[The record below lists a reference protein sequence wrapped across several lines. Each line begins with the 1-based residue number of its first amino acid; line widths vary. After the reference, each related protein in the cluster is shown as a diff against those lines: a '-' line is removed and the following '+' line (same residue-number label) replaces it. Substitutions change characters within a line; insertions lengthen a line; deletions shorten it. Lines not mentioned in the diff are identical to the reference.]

1 MKNKKTSSIILLIF
15 TSFFLIQWL
24 SLSSIAS
31 FFSSLISNEESSIPL
46 PLPDINVDHTGK
58 ASFSIPVEVPPGA
71 GDLVPSISLS
81 YQSGNPD
88 SGFLGKG
95 WSLSGFPKVSKNP
108 SFGIHNVAS
117 DQFVSDLTGELRSF
131 GAGVFKSK
139 TETFQKVSKNS
150 NGWTVREK
158 TGLETSFGSIQNSF
172 SKITDSSGNDLAWA
186 VDQVRDLNGNG
197 YNVSYFD
204 SSSLPDFALKEVS
217 YIHGNARIVFE
228 YESRGSSFFKI
239 FKFSKGGERRTQ
251 LSAIRVF
258 AKDQSGTE
266 KETATYNFSYDIIG
280 GELLLKT
287 IERENFKPLTF
298 SYTNS
303 APSATSYSASST
315 NFQLTYRAFDSSKQ
329 RDCDFGALVCLCSSS
344 AACMA
349 ASFGLAGEVCRS
361 SVESL
366 GDVCQNGIENSFT
379 SAVDV
384 SGDGVPEFVRVLGD
398 RNGQY
403 FSKLDMSSWE
413 ASTSNLSVSNDT
425 LGDRIDLNANG
436 KILPGDVNGDGRM
449 DFVVLERNA
458 QPVRIFFGPNFN
470 SVSVPS
476 AFANIPNLAS
486 DSRNR
491 HYVVDVNGDGRADF
505 IQADDQL
512 RLDVYLSNGSAFN
525 FAQKLT
531 ISDFG
536 SNFQQFVD
544 LDQNGVPDF
553 VRIDGISNQR
563 LLVTF
568 FDSNGSS
575 LQEIETNELNEG
587 NFGKMGDQFFSDV
600 NGDGL
605 LDFSYFSAAGSDNG
619 YLNVRLSD
627 GRRFHSESGGGSS
640 TFLNETVASQDLQN
654 MSLPSS
660 SGYALYDINND
671 GAPDRVYYFGDYY
684 QIEIYKPSTDSYLP
698 PFNVNWSSDTVL
710 DINFDGEDD
719 KVRAGT
725 FFWQQQMH
733 VWFGPTDSFYSVDVN
748 PAAMTPPPADMNA
761 LAGMSAIAYS
771 NWLNRKEFADING
784 DGRADFIRFHNGV
797 VRISFSQP
805 SASGVPTFSANSD
818 MEYSAEAFLQTADLN
833 GDGRSELVGLQ
844 ASALGMAV
852 PIPSNIP
859 LIGTVL
865 YRNVPF
871 HTFSKPNLIRFQ
883 PAVPNGLLSSVDGA
897 FGRRTEISYD
907 VAKQKVTPT
916 SYNSAKPNVLPQVN
930 PDFVVSKVVEKA
942 GTQVDESTTYQYRF
956 PKLFWNGL
964 RNIGS
969 LGYSEIVQTDLIRNV
984 STISQ
989 YGDSALELAGIAN
1002 YAATYKNGI
1011 ILSETTTN
1019 VARTVLGDG
1028 TIRVRQLGSS
1038 QVDYQNGS
1046 LLRTT
1051 NVSLSYDSYGNV
1063 LSKTTDIGS
1072 CVLEERTVY
1081 DNDTASWVI
1090 GKPIRLESYKDGE
1103 LMSQKEYSYS
1113 GIFLNQEKTYTGASQ
1128 WAVQSILQYDSYGN
1142 PIRIQ
1147 DPRGNII
1154 QIEIDNVVHKFPIR
1168 ITNALG
1174 YTTTKEYDFT
1184 RGLEIASVDINGNR
1198 SETHFDKFG
1207 RALESIPA
1215 GMSDPFEQIEY
1226 DNTGHPTDQTIKT
1239 TIRREAGEESWT
1251 IQYFNSRGQSTRK
1264 ESSLVDAAVLVE
1276 ESLYDS
1282 EGKLIKAISPYVQG
1296 QAPFSWNEFEYDSEG
1311 KKKKVIGSDGAVVE
1325 LEVNGFDSTQRMSQN
1340 GNLVSTVV
1348 SYGNDKGE
1356 LLEKVIEGKSTKY
1369 QYKTNGKISKITDPD
1384 NGITTIDTDFIGRQT
1399 QIKNPNTGTV
1409 QYVYDAVGNL
1419 IEQRYGNGSTV
1430 EFQYD
1435 SLGRVTLVRGTAANG
1450 ETETQVYEYDDPNV
1464 PNGKGR
1470 LTKVTD
1476 ALGTTEFGYDE
1487 RGNQTLLKKRLS
1499 EEDLTFLIEKT
1510 YTFQNQIASVKYPDG
1525 TLAKNLYSKS
1535 GYLSGITLTPGN
1547 GEGSDLPL
1555 VQYNGPLVDS
1565 SGVRIERILGNGVS
1579 TSILFDP
1586 AKKRPLGIVTKK
1598 DNEVYENVS
1607 YEYDLRGNFTK
1618 IEDQVVPSRTQTFT
1632 YDSLNRMTQAIGK
1645 YGTEDYQ
1652 YNDSGQLLKKG
1663 TQTYSYNDPLHKTAV
1678 TRVVNAAIN
1687 QIVDYSY
1694 DSAGNMI
1701 GRNGE
1706 SMEYNSFQKLKKMNT
1721 QNGETMTFDYDFSGT
1736 RIRKTRSSDQ
1746 TKTISL
1752 GGLYEIVMTP
1762 GQSPQ
1767 HTLYFRGLSGD
1778 LVAQWSRTDA
1788 ALQTSFQ
1795 DSKNEEN
1802 LLSWF
1807 HWGTDHSKGD
1817 SARKTFAEGMRESNK
1832 TSLNKKSF
1840 ISFLKGKTLQIL
1852 SSIQIATANAFVKL
1866 FTLHGKI
1873 VLYSVI
1879 LLLGFGYILLTK
1891 EEKRFSI
1898 LLRLTTP
1905 LLLLS
1910 FSVSSCSVLMPEG
1923 SGDPPWLIPPAIPAT
1938 TPSIAQPYSPGGSG
1952 GGASGVPVSGM
1963 IFFHPDHLGSITM
1976 ITDGQGNRIAGGEM
1990 GGTSHISYK
1999 PYGEIQRNDSAG
2011 PDIFRYK
2018 YTGQEEDRETG
2029 LYYYKA
2035 RYYDPLIGRFTQA
2048 DSLFDTTRPMSMDL
2062 YMYTEGNPVRYRDPS
2077 GNSILGDALSKNGLG
2092 MLKFNIGSST
2102 TLKNAFFVSKKRW
2115 SDFGTG
2121 IKNVGA
2127 GALGLLLLPS
2137 SPVLGVAYGLATNP
2151 KAFFHKPLEATL
2163 GYMTFGLDYSA
2174 SLFMNPILGDPL
2186 PSVKNMG
2193 GATVLENSFF
2203 ENHIDSKDTAAV
2215 TTFSVVHMK
2224 SGSSD
2229 ATLNHELGHVDQ
2241 FYHAGGWRNFDWWK
2255 QSFDA
2260 TLPNNEMD
2268 ADIRGRT
2275 MGYAQGQFFYL
2286 IFGYDTYRL
2295 MFQYNLFLQTGKTGT
2310 EKGFYQQMI
2319 RNHYIIST
2327 INRKAF

>member
-1 MKNKKTSSIILLIF
+1 MNRNKIAGIISVIF
-15 TSFFLIQWL
+15 L
-24 SLSSIAS
+24 SLFLLNWISLRPVFS

-46 PLPDINVDHTGK
+46 PLPAINVDHTGK
-58 ASFSIPVEVPPGA
+58 ASFSIPIEAPPGA

-81 YQSGNPD
+81 YQSGSSD

-108 SFGIHNVAS
+108 SFGIHNGS
-117 DQFVSDLTGELRSF
+117 TDQFTSDLTGELRSS
-131 GAGVFKSK
+131 GSGVFMTK
-139 TETFQKVSKNS
+139 TETFQKVTKNT
-150 NGWTVREK
+150 NGWTIREK
-158 TGLETSFGSIQNSF
+158 TGLESSFGSIPSSF
-172 SKITDSSGNDLAWA
+172 SKAVDSSGNEIAWA
-186 VDQVRDLNGNG
+186 VDQIRDLNGNG
-197 YNVSYFD
+197 YDITYFD
-204 SSSLPDFALKEVS
+204 SRTLPEFAPKEVV
-217 YIHGNARIVFE
+217 YVHGNARIVFE
-228 YESRGSSFFKI
+228 YESRGNSFFKI
-239 FKFSKGGERRTQ
+239 FRLSQGGERRTQ
-251 LSAIRVF
+251 LSTIRVF
-258 AKDQSGTE
+258 AKDQTGTE
-266 KETATYNFSYDIIG
+266 RETAKYEFSYDFVG
-280 GELLLKT
+280 GDLLLKT
-287 IERENFKPLTF
+287 IERDNFKPLTF
-298 SYTNS
+298 AYTNS
-303 APSATSYSASST
+303 AASATSYSAPST
-315 NFQLTYRAFDSSKQ
+315 NFQLTYRVLDSSKQ

-379 SAVDV
+379 TAVDV
-384 SGDGVPEFVRVLGD
+384 SGDGVPEFIRVLGD

-403 FSKLDMSSWE
+403 FSKLEMSLWE
-413 ASTSNLSVSNDT
+413 ASTANLSVNNDT
-425 LGDRIDLNANG
+425 LGDRLDLNANG
-436 KILPGDVNGDGRM
+436 KILPGDVNGDGKM
-449 DFVVLERNA
+449 DFVVLERNG

-470 SVSVPS
+470 SVSVS
-476 AFANIPNLAS
+476 SVLTNIPNLAS
-486 DSRNR
+486 DTRNR
-491 HYVVDVNGDGRADF
+491 HYVSDINGDGKADF

-512 RLDVYLSNGSAFN
+512 RLDVYLSNGSGFN
-525 FAQKLT
+525 FVQKLT

-536 SNFQQFVD
+536 SYFQQFID

-553 VRIDGISNQR
+553 VRIDGTTNQR

-568 FDSNGSS
+568 FDSNGST

-587 NFGKMGDQFFSDV
+587 NFGRIGDQFFSDV

-605 LDFSYFSAAGSDNG
+605 LDFSYFSPADGERG
-619 YLNVRLSD
+619 YLFVRLSD
-627 GRRFHSESGGGSS
+627 GRRFHPESGGGSS
-640 TFLNETVASQDLQN
+640 NFLNNTVASQDLQN

-671 GAPDRVYYFGDYY
+671 GSPDRVYYFGDYY
-684 QIEIYKPSTDSYLP
+684 QVEIYKPSTDSYLP
-698 PFNVNWSSDTVL
+698 PFNVNWSNDTVL

-725 FFWQQQMH
+725 FFWQQQVH
-733 VWFGPTDSFYSVDVN
+733 VWFGPNDTFHSVDVN

-784 DGRADFIRFHNGV
+784 DGRADFIRYHNGV

-818 MEYSAEAFLQTADLN
+818 VEYSTEAFLQTADLN
-833 GDGRSELVGLQ
+833 GDGRSELIGLQ

-852 PIPSNIP
+852 PIPSHIP
-859 LIGTVL
+859 FIGTVL

-871 HTFSKPNLIRFQ
+871 HTFSKPNLIRFR
-883 PAVPNGLLSSVDGA
+883 PEVPNGLLSSVDGA
-897 FGRRTEISYD
+897 YGRRAEIAYD

-916 SYNSAKPNVLPQVN
+916 SYNSSKPNVLPQVN

-942 GTQVDESTTYQYRF
+942 GTQVDESRTFQYRY

-984 STISQ
+984 STVSQ
-989 YGDSALELAGIAN
+989 YGDSALELAGVAN
-1002 YAATYKNGI
+1002 YSATFKNGI
-1011 ILSETTTN
+1011 LLSETTNN
-1019 VARTVLGDG
+1019 VSRNVLGDG
-1028 TIRVRQLGSS
+1028 TIRVRQTGSS
-1038 QVDYQNGS
+1038 QVDYQNGTP
-1046 LLRTT
+1046 LKTI
-1051 NVSLSYDSYGNV
+1051 NISLSYDSYGNV
-1063 LSKTTDIGS
+1063 LNKTTDMGS
-1072 CVLEERTVY
+1072 CVIEERTVY
-1081 DNDTASWVI
+1081 ENDTTAWVI
-1090 GKPIRLESYKDGE
+1090 GKPIRMESYKDGE
-1103 LMSQKEYSYS
+1103 LLSQKEYSYS
-1113 GIFLNQEKTYTGASQ
+1113 GIFLNQEKTYTGGSQ
-1128 WAVQSILQYDSYGN
+1128 WSVQLILQYDSYGN
-1142 PIRIQ
+1142 PVRIQ

-1154 QIEIDNVVHKFPIR
+1154 QIEIDNVVHKFPVR
-1168 ITNALG
+1168 ITNSLG
-1174 YTTTKEYDFT
+1174 HSTTKEYDFT

-1207 RALESIPA
+1207 RTLESVPA
-1215 GMSDPFEQIEY
+1215 GMSDPLEEIEY
-1226 DNTGHPTDQTIKT
+1226 NNTGHPTDQTVRTK
-1239 TIRREAGEESWT
+1239 IRREDGEESWT
-1251 IQYFNSRGQSTRK
+1251 MQYFNSRGQSTRK

-1276 ESLYDS
+1276 ESIYDS

-1311 KKKKVIGSDGAVVE
+1311 KKKKVTGSDGTVIE
-1325 LEVNGFDSTQRMSQN
+1325 LEVNGFDSTQKVSQN
-1340 GNLVSTVV
+1340 GSLVSTVV
-1348 SYGNDKGE
+1348 SFGNEKGE
-1356 LLEKVIEGKSTKY
+1356 LLEKVIEGKSTKF

-1399 QIKNPNTGTV
+1399 QIRNPNTGTV

-1419 IEQRYGNGSTV
+1419 TEQRYGNGSVV

-1435 SLGRVTLVRGTAANG
+1435 SLGRVTIVRGTATNG

-1487 RGNQTLLKKRLS
+1487 RGNQTLLKKRLR
-1499 EEDLTFLIEKT
+1499 EDDLTFFIEKT
-1510 YTFQNQIASVKYPDG
+1510 FTFQNQIASVKYPDG
-1525 TLAKNLYSKS
+1525 TLAKNLYSKG

-1555 VQYNGPLVDS
+1555 VQYNGPLVDTN
-1565 SGVRIERILGNGVS
+1565 GVRIERMLGNGVN
-1579 TSILFDP
+1579 TSIQFDP
-1586 AKKRPLGIVTKK
+1586 AKKRPLGLITKK

-1618 IEDQVVPSRTQTFT
+1618 IEDKIVPGRSQTFT

-1663 TQTYSYNDPLHKTAV
+1663 TQTYSYTDPLHKTAV
-1678 TRVVNAAIN
+1678 TRVVNPTLN

-1694 DSAGNMI
+1694 DVAGNMI

-1706 SMEYNSFQKLKKMNT
+1706 SLEYNPFQKLKKMNT

-1736 RIRKTRSSDQ
+1736 RIRKIRSSDQ

-1788 ALQTSFQ
+1788 ALLTSFV
-1795 DSKNEEN
+1795 DSKKEET

-1807 HWGTDHSKGD
+1807 TLGTSD
-1817 SARKTFAEGMRESNK
+1817 SDGGSADKSFGQGTPGSNK
-1832 TSLNKKSF
+1832 TSHHKKSF
-1840 ISFLKGKTLQIL
+1840 ISSFKVKTLQIL
-1852 SSIQIATANAFVKL
+1852 SSSRIATANTFAKL
-1866 FTLHGKI
+1866 FTLKGKI

-1879 LLLGFGYILLTK
+1879 LIFGIGFILLTK
-1891 EEKRFSI
+1891 EEKRYSI
-1898 LLRLTTP
+1898 LLRFTTP

-1910 FSVSSCSVLMPEG
+1910 FGVSSCSVFMPKG

-1938 TPSIAQPYSPGGSG
+1938 TPSVAQPYSPGGSG
-1952 GGASGVPVSGM
+1952 GGSSGVPVSGM
-1963 IFFHPDHLGSITM
+1963 VFFHPDHLGSITM
-1976 ITDGQGNRIAGGEM
+1976 VTDGQGNRIAGGEM
-1990 GGTSHISYK
+1990 GGASHISYK
-1999 PYGEIQRNDSAG
+1999 PYGEIQRNDSSG

-2048 DSLFDTTRPMSMDL
+2048 DSVFDTTRPMAMDL

-2077 GNSILGDALSKNGLG
+2077 GNVNVSHMFGQIFKHMVGGLTSAAKGISGAFREIASGGKHTKNNNSTGFGTFGRKISEAGRFFSNIIYHPEYLLGILEGIVDYTVSALSGNNPSIHYARGGWAVKNSSLTGV
-2092 MLKFNIGSST
+2092 MSPGSYEQ
-2102 TLKNAFFVSKKRW
+2102 N
-2115 SDFGTG
+2115 
-2121 IKNVGA
+2121 
-2127 GALGLLLLPS
+2127 
-2137 SPVLGVAYGLATNP
+2137 GVA
-2151 KAFFHKPLEATL
+2151 
-2163 GYMTFGLDYSA
+2163 
-2174 SLFMNPILGDPL
+2174 
-2186 PSVKNMG
+2186 
-2193 GATVLENSFF
+2193 
-2203 ENHIDSKDTAAV
+2203 HIEKGESQDTI
-2215 TTFSVVHMK
+2215 K
-2224 SGSSD
+2224 
-2229 ATLNHELGHVDQ
+2229 HEMGHVDQ
-2241 FYHAGGWRNFDWWK
+2241 TFSGGGWSGSSH
-2255 QSFDA
+2255 Q
-2260 TLPNNEMD
+2260 LLVEMD
-2268 ADIRGRT
+2268 SDLRSGTFNYGATRYLLYKILPPEVFAIYSGLASYRDPQFISIANAAFTGRMST
-2275 MGYAQGQFFYL
+2275 YEPILYL
-2286 IFGYDTYRL
+2286 D
-2295 MFQYNLFLQTGKTGT
+2295 FL
-2310 EKGFYQQMI
+2310 
-2319 RNHYIIST
+2319 RNYYTKEIVEANSGPW
-2327 INRKAF
+2327 